1 MRRRAQGVFEQATAW
16 RGEPRVEPK
25 NDSKGGAEIRESSD
39 CEGPLEPI
47 RSLYAGLGIEQ
58 MFGWLR
64 GPGENPNLSAFRGS
78 SEGRL
83 QQET

>member
-64 GPGENPNLSAFRGS
+64 LPGQIPNFSARRS
-78 SEGRL
+78 HAKGRL
-83 QQET
+83 R